1 MEAGR
6 KIDQPESLTKLDW
19 ILKLDPTR
27 LWWSCWLAF
36 VIVDRM
42 NITQFAEQIVF
53 ATTLEDKLRAPGRLT
68 YGSEARRSAEF
79 SSVRCP
85 SRPHGMQMQ
94 LEDASAIAPPSDHLL
109 ENEKSRGQL
118 LHFLA
123 NHELLATELMALVL
137 LKFPDAPIAFRRGV
151 LVTLQEEQEHTRM
164 YLRRMKECGVEFG
177 AFPLS
182 GQFWKIVEP
191 MNCPM
196 DFVSRLSLTFEQ
208 ANLDYSKHF
217 AKVFRRIGDDETAA
231 VLQKIYEDEIGHVQ
245 HGLDWFRKWKEPHL
259 SDWDAYQQSLEFP
272 MSPQRARGPNI
283 DFNREGRQRAGLDD
297 SFIDSVEVFRQSRG
311 KAATLR
317 WFDPGAESE
326 LAGEQSAKEQALLAQ
341 LGRDL
346 ETVMVLMAKP
356 DDILLVQ
363 SLPSQELRKHWVD
376 AVLTV
381 PEFQM
386 YDKVEDLSQRRL
398 HNFAPWA
405 WTPASHQLVAMTKG
419 QPSAWKP
426 QHADLYR
433 KSWAANRLKT
443 WLIDEGDD
451 ACDSVRDDL
460 AFGDMSTAGVAVF
473 RTDEVSQAL
482 KELDAAGYSTALIK
496 QDLATSGRGQ
506 RRLKSNES
514 LTKADQ
520 QWIASAL
527 THGPCVVEPY
537 LDRVL
542 DLSYLWRLDHGETDA
557 KFLGWT
563 RPIVTEGRRYAGARL
578 GDLFSDCEVEVRK
591 FLLADRCVRLR
602 KLADWLQ
609 QYLVPELSSVGFEGP
624 FGVDAIVYRDQDQQ
638 LRLKPMVELNPRM
651 TMGHVAL
658 ALERKLAP
666 GVRAKFRILTRPEW
680 DRFSK
685 SERSA
690 PVTFNQAKRWTSG
703 FVRLSE
709 VNPSTK
715 LIPLVQVGR

>member
-1 MEAGR
+1 M
-6 KIDQPESLTKLDW
+6 
-19 ILKLDPTR
+19 
-27 LWWSCWLAF
+27 WWSLRRPLG
-36 VIVDRM
+36 IVDRM

-53 ATTLEDKLRAPGRLT
+53 ATTLEDKLRAPGRLS
-68 YGSEARRSAEF
+68 YDSGEQRSTEF
-79 SSVRCP
+79 SSVRSP

-94 LEDASAIAPPSDHLL
+94 LKDASAVAPPSDHLL
-109 ENEKSRGQL
+109 ENEKCRGQL

-164 YLRRMKECGVEFG
+164 YLRRMKDCGVEFG
-177 AFPLS
+177 SYPLS

-259 SDWDAYQQSLEFP
+259 SDWDAFQQSLEFP

-283 DFNREGRQRAGLDD
+283 DFNREGRVRAGLDED
-297 SFIDSVEVFRQSRG
+297 FIDSVEVYRQSRG

-381 PEFQM
+381 PEFQT
-386 YDKVEDLSQRRL
+386 YDKVDDLSQRRL
-398 HNFAPWA
+398 HDFAPWA
-405 WTPASHQLVAMTKG
+405 WTPASHQLVGMTKD
-419 QPSAWKP
+419 QPSAWEP
-426 QHADLYR
+426 QHADLFR
-433 KSWAANRLKT
+433 KSWAASRLRT
-443 WLIDEGDD
+443 WLSDEGDD
-451 ACDSVRDDL
+451 AFDS
-460 AFGDMSTAGVAVF
+460 FGDELTFGDASTVGVAVSSS
-473 RTDEVSQAL
+473 DEVAQAL
-482 KELDAAGYSTALIK
+482 KELAAAGHSTALIK

-506 RRLKSNES
+506 RQLKSNES
-514 LTKADQ
+514 LTDLDQ
-520 QWIASAL
+520 QWIASVL
-527 THGPCVVEPY
+527 KHGPCVVEPY

-542 DLSYLWRLDHGETDA
+542 DLSLLWQVDRGATDA

-578 GDLFSDCEVEVRK
+578 GDLFSDCDVEVKK
-591 FLLADRCVRLR
+591 FLLADRCSRLR

-609 QYLVPELSSVGFEGP
+609 QHLVPELCSVGFEGP
-624 FGVDAIVYRDQDQQ
+624 FGVDAIVYRDRTQQ
-638 LRLKPMVELNPRM
+638 LRIKPMVELNPRM

-666 GVRAKFRILTRPEW
+666 GVRAKFRILTRTEW
-680 DRFSK
+680 DS
-685 SERSA
+685 
-690 PVTFNQAKRWTSG
+690 
-703 FVRLSE
+703 
-709 VNPSTK
+709 
-715 LIPLVQVGR
+715 QVSRMRAISSRHV

>member
-1 MEAGR
+1 
-6 KIDQPESLTKLDW
+6 
-19 ILKLDPTR
+19 
-27 LWWSCWLAF
+27 
-36 VIVDRM
+36 M

-53 ATTLEDKLRAPGRLT
+53 ATTLDDKLRSPGKLT
-68 YGSEARRSAEF
+68 YDSGDRRSARF
-79 SSVRCP
+79 ATVRCP
-85 SRPHGMQMQ
+85 SRPKGMEMQ
-94 LEDASAIAPPSDHLL
+94 LGDASAIAPPSDHLL
-109 ENEKSRGQL
+109 ENEKPRGQL

-164 YLRRMKECGVEFG
+164 YLRRMKDCGVEFG
-177 AFPLS
+177 SYPLS
-182 GQFWKIVEP
+182 GQFWKVVEP

-245 HGLDWFRKWKEPHL
+245 HGLDWFRKWKEPGL

-283 DFNREGRQRAGLDD
+283 DFNREGRLRAGLDEE
-297 SFIDSVEVFRQSRG
+297 FIDSVEVFRQSRG

-326 LAGEQSAKEQALLAQ
+326 LAGQQSAKEQALLAQ

-346 ETVMVLMAKP
+346 ETVMVPMAKP

-381 PEFQM
+381 PEFQT
-386 YDKVEDLSQRRL
+386 YDKVEELSQRRL
-398 HNFAPWA
+398 HDFAPWA
-405 WTPASHQLVAMTKG
+405 WTPSSHQLVAMTKH
-419 QPSAWKP
+419 QPSAWEP
-426 QHADLYR
+426 LHADLFR
-433 KSWAANRLKT
+433 KSWAASRLRT
-443 WLIDEGDD
+443 WLSGDGD
-451 ACDSVRDDL
+451 YSFDDDST
-460 AFGDMSTAGVAVF
+460 FGDVSTAGVAAF
-473 RTDEVSQAL
+473 STDEVFQAL
-482 KELDAAGYSTALIK
+482 KELDAAGHSTALMK

-514 LTKADQ
+514 LTQVDQ
-520 QWIASAL
+520 QWIDSVL
-527 THGPCVVEPY
+527 THGPCVVEPC

-542 DLSYLWRLDHGETDA
+542 DLSFLWRLDCGETDA

-578 GDLFSDCEVEVRK
+578 GDLFSDCDVEVRK
-591 FLLADRCVRLR
+591 FLLADRCDRLR

-609 QYLVPELSSVGFEGP
+609 HYLVPELCSVGFEGP
-624 FGVDAIVYRDQDQQ
+624 FGVDAIVYRDRDHQ
-638 LRLKPMVELNPRM
+638 LRIKPIVELNPRT
-651 TMGHVAL
+651 TMGHIAL

-666 GVRAKFRILTRPEW
+666 GVRAEFRILTRVEW
-680 DRFSK
+680 ENL
-685 SERSA
+685 SERA
-690 PVTFNQAKRWTSG
+690 QQQTVTFNQVKQWTSG
-703 FVRLSE
+703 VVRLSE
-709 VNPSTK
+709 VDPSTK
-715 LIPLVQVGR
+715 LIPLVDVGLQQFKPGSHIGNRA

>member
-1 MEAGR
+1 
-6 KIDQPESLTKLDW
+6 
-19 ILKLDPTR
+19 
-27 LWWSCWLAF
+27 
-36 VIVDRM
+36 M

-53 ATTLEDKLRAPGRLT
+53 ATTLEDKLRSPGRLT
-68 YGSEARRSAEF
+68 YDSDDRRSTEF

-94 LEDASAIAPPSDHLL
+94 LSDASAVAPPSDHLL
-109 ENEKSRGQL
+109 ENEISRGQL

-177 AFPLS
+177 SYPLS

-217 AKVFRRIGDDETAA
+217 ANVFRKIGDDETAA

-245 HGLDWFRKWKEPHL
+245 HGLDWFRKWKDPHL

-283 DFNREGRQRAGLDD
+283 DFNREGRFLAGLDEE
-297 SFIDSVEVFRQSRG
+297 FIDSVEVFRQSRG

-326 LAGEQSAKEQALLAQ
+326 LAGEQSAKERALLAQ

-346 ETVMVLMAKP
+346 EAVLVPMAKP

-376 AVLTV
+376 SVLTV
-381 PEFQM
+381 PEFQT
-386 YDKVEDLSQRRL
+386 YDKVEELPQRRL

-426 QHADLYR
+426 QHADLFR
-433 KSWAANRLKT
+433 KSWGASRLRT
-443 WLIDEGDD
+443 WLSDEGDD
-451 ACDSVRDDL
+451 ACDSLGDDL
-460 AFGDMSTAGVAVF
+460 TFGDVSTAGVAVSS
-473 RTDEVSQAL
+473 TGEVSQAL
-482 KELDAAGYSTALIK
+482 KELDAAGYSTALMK

-506 RRLKSNES
+506 RRLDANEP
-514 LTKADQ
+514 LTEADQ
-520 QWIASAL
+520 QWIASAM
-527 THGPCVVEPY
+527 TRSQCVVEPY

-542 DLSYLWRLDHGETDA
+542 DLSFVWRMNRGEAEA

-578 GDLFSDCEVEVRK
+578 GDLFSDCDVEVRK
-591 FLLADRCVRLR
+591 YLLADRCSRLR
-602 KLADWLQ
+602 KVADWLQ
-609 QYLVPELSSVGFEGP
+609 QYLVPELCSVGFEGP

-638 LRLKPMVELNPRM
+638 LRIKPLVELNPRM

-658 ALERKLAP
+658 ALDRKLAP

-680 DRFSK
+680 AKFSESAQQK
-685 SERSA
+685 S
-690 PVTFNQAKRWTSG
+690 VTFNQVKQWTSG
-703 FVRLSE
+703 VIRLSE
-709 VNPSTK
+709 VGPATK
-715 LIPLVQVGR
+715 LIPLVEVGV